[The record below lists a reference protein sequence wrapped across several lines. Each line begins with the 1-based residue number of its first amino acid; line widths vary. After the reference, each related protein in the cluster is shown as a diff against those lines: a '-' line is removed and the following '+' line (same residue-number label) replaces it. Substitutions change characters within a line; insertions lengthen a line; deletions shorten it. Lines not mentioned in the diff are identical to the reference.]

1 MSIKN
6 LFVVD
11 ANIIVSAFLSKEGKA
26 RQALD
31 KSQTDGVVL
40 MSVAVLAELQEV
52 LARPKFDKYITV
64 AERKSLLARLIKTAQ
79 FVDIA
84 EVVKICRDPKDD
96 KYLELAVNG
105 KATYIVSGDADLLV
119 LNPFKNIP
127 ILTVQD
133 FLSLNL
139 S

>member
-31 KSQTDGVVL
+31 KAQTNGVVL
-40 MSVAVLAELQEV
+40 MSVEVLAELQEV

-64 AERKSLLARLIKTAQ
+64 AERKSLLARLIKTVQ

-84 EVVKICRDPKDD
+84 EIVEICRDPKDD

-133 FLSLNL
+133 FLSWNL